1 MKFPCQLIM
10 IFVNTLLLL
19 FSLVY
24 VVIGALFTWSKP
36 TGLKIVSGFVQL
48 LQQHVKIDQ
57 SYLDNL
63 AKYIINFTSK
73 FSYIIFILGTLLLV
87 ISLLGI
93 FGAIGLYKCLI
104 ITYLTVLI
112 IAIVLQFI
120 MIVIYFG
127 NKDLPKRHIRDQL
140 SNAVNNYVSLESEG
154 DSSLFLGIVMP
165 VLHCCGYE
173 SGEDFKNSGRF
184 SSTDVYDKIKFVDL
198 KYPIPCCK
206 MTESFALEDQSCPK
220 SFTKD
225 NSYIQDG
232 CKEKFEQYILKYLD
246 VVCYVT
252 IVLIIFEV
260 FLIVC
265 CAALLA

>member
-1 MKFPCQLIM
+1 MKFPCQLI
-10 IFVNTLLLL
+10 IILVNTLLLL

-24 VVIGALFTWSKP
+24 VIIGALFTWSRP

-48 LQQHVKIDQ
+48 LQQHVKIDE

-73 FSYIIFILGTLLLV
+73 FSYIMFILGTLIMV

-93 FGAIGLYKCLI
+93 LGAIGLYKCLI
-104 ITYLTVLI
+104 ISYLTVLT

-120 MIVIYFG
+120 MIVLYFG
-127 NKDLPKRHIRDQL
+127 NKDLPRKYIREQL

-154 DSSLFLGIVMP
+154 DSSLFLGIMMP

-173 SGEDFKNSGRF
+173 NGEDFKHSGHF
-184 SSTDVYDKIKFVDL
+184 STTDVYDKTQYVDL

-206 MTESFALEDQSCPK
+206 MTNSFSLEDPSCPK
-220 SFTKD
+220 SFTND

-232 CKEKFEQYILKYLD
+232 CKDKFEQYILKYLD
-246 VVCYVT
+246 AVCYVT
-252 IVLIIFEV
+252 IVLIIFEI